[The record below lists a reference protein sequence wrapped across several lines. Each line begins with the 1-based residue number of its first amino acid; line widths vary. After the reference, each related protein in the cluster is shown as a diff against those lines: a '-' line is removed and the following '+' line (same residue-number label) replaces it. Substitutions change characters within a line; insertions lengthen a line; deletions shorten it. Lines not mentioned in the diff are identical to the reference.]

1 MKNLWVEKT
10 KYGRMGKRAAAL
22 LAVMIMVLNCGVIS
36 AWGCTGVYIGKDAS
50 VDGSVILARSND
62 TQGVL
67 PNYIDITERVEN
79 VPGRTLPVD
88 IAKTVWADLPATT
101 YRYTSTPFMD
111 SAKVEKVFG
120 RDVAAVSNE
129 YGVIMTMSVTA
140 FTNKKAMD
148 SDPWVENGISED
160 TATEL
165 VICQS
170 KTAREAVKVLMAL
183 IDKYG
188 SAETNIA
195 LIADQK
201 EAWYV
206 EMYNGHQY
214 AAVKLPDDQVSVFGN
229 EFSLEYLS
237 DYDESITSKDL
248 ESLAKKNGFA
258 EYGKNKELNLFD
270 TYAGPSVKTDYA
282 HRRTW
287 IGHQLLSSKY
297 SADYD
302 LKDDYPLCFKPDKK
316 VSLENVFSLMRN
328 RYEGTRYAPDDT
340 GRTDMRVIGTD
351 TSMSVHVL
359 QVYPELPTEMSC
371 VTWECVGPA
380 PYGVFVPISNA
391 ALSVSDSYA
400 KNQPYSE
407 NGTFDDVNYPYYTF
421 KEINTLCVEKA
432 TCKVYGAPVKAYWE
446 KAEEGMV
453 SGMGKVL
460 SKAAK
465 CEDKDEAAQ
474 ILTDYCN
481 KQQELAFADARHV
494 LNDVRWYMSY
504 NCNTMKNGRNPE
516 TDEVY
521 DTLVE
526 IDPLDLSKDK
536 NLNVTAYGR

>member
-1 MKNLWVEKT
+1 MKRSLKL
-10 KYGRMGKRAAAL
+10 AAV
-22 LAVMIMVLNCGVIS
+22 LAVTLFTVLGLDTLTAYC
-36 AWGCTGVYIGKDAS
+36 CTGVYIGKDVSA
-50 VDGSVILARSND
+50 DGSVILARSND
-62 TQGVL
+62 TQGVF
-67 PNYIDITERVEN
+67 PTYIDITERVEN
-79 VPGRTLPVD
+79 SPGRKLPVD
-88 IAKTVWADLPATT
+88 IKKTVWADLPDTT

-111 SAKVEKVFG
+111 SAKAEEVFG

-140 FTNKKAMD
+140 FSNKKAMKA
-148 SDPWVENGISED
+148 DPWVDNGISED

-170 KTAREAVKVLMAL
+170 KTAREAVKVLMSL

-237 DYDESITSKDL
+237 DYDENITSKDL

-258 EYGKNKELNLFD
+258 EYGKNNELNLFD
-270 TYAGPSVKTDYA
+270 TYAGSSVRTDYA

-287 IGHQLLSSKY
+287 IGHHLLSSKY

-302 LKDDYPLCFKPDKK
+302 LNGEYPLCFKPDKK
-316 VSLENVFSLMRN
+316 VSLEDVLSVMRN
-328 RYEGTRYAPDDT
+328 RYEGTRYSPDET

-351 TSMSVHVL
+351 TSMSVHAL
-359 QVYPELPTEMSC
+359 QVFPNLPAEMSC

-380 PYGVFVPISNA
+380 PYGVFVPVSNA
-391 ALSVSDSYA
+391 STSVSDAYA

-407 NGTFDDVNYPYYTF
+407 IGTFDDQTYPYYTL

-432 TCKVYGAPVKAYWE
+432 TCKIYGAPVKAYWE
-446 KAEEGMV
+446 KAEAAMIDGMEKTL
-453 SGMGKVL
+453 SQA
-460 SKAAK
+460 SKA
-465 CEDKDEAAQ
+465 KDSEEAAKL
-474 ILTDYCN
+474 LTKYCN
-481 KQQELAFADARHV
+481 NQQELAFEDAKHV
-494 LNDVRWYMSY
+494 LNDIKWYQSY
-504 NCNTMKNGRNPE
+504 NSNTMKNGRNPE

-526 IDPLDLSKDK
+526 IDPLDLLADK
-536 NLNVTAYGR
+536 KLNPSGYGR

>member
-1 MKNLWVEKT
+1 MKNQSSENVNR
-10 KYGRMGKRAAAL
+10 GRMTKLIAG
-22 LAVMIMVLNCGVIS
+22 MIIASVMVLNFGIVS
-36 AWGCTGVYIGKDAS
+36 AFGCTGVYVGKDAS
-50 VDGSVILARSND
+50 EDGSVILARSND
-62 TQGVL
+62 TQGVY
-67 PNYIDITERVEN
+67 PTYIDITERVEN
-79 VPGRTLPVD
+79 VPGRKLPVD
-88 IAKTVWADLPATT
+88 INKTVWTELPATT

-111 SAKVEKVFG
+111 SAKAEEMFG

-140 FTNKKAMD
+140 FTNKKAMAA
-148 SDPWVENGISED
+148 DPWVENGISED
-160 TATEL
+160 TATEI

-170 KTAREAVKVLMAL
+170 KTAREAVKVLMSL

-237 DYDESITSKDL
+237 DYDENITSKDL
-248 ESLAKKNGFA
+248 EKLAKKNGFA

-270 TYAGPSVKTDYA
+270 TYAGSTVRTDYA

-302 LKDDYPLCFKPDKK
+302 LNGEYPLCFKADEK
-316 VSLENVFSLMRN
+316 VSLEKVLSVMRN
-328 RYEGTRYAPDDT
+328 RYEGTRYSPDET

-351 TSMSVHVL
+351 TSMSVHAL
-359 QVYPELPTEMSC
+359 QVYPDLPAEMSC

-380 PYGVFVPISNA
+380 PYGVFVPVSNA
-391 ALSVSDSYA
+391 SLSVSDSYA
-400 KNQPYSE
+400 KNQPYSDIY
-407 NGTFDDVNYPYYTF
+407 NFDDTTYPYYTF

-432 TCKVYGAPVKAYWE
+432 TCKVYGAPVRSYWE
-446 KAEEGMV
+446 KAEEGMI
-453 SGMGKVL
+453 SGMLRTL
-460 SKAAK
+460 SEASKKDQKDAA
-465 CEDKDEAAQ
+465 EL
-474 ILTDYCN
+474 LTDYCN
-481 KQQELAFADARHV
+481 RQQELAFADGKHV
-494 LNDVRWYMSY
+494 LNDVKWYMSY
-504 NCNTMKNGRNPE
+504 NSNTMKNGRNPE

-536 NLNVTAYGR
+536 NLNVSAYGR